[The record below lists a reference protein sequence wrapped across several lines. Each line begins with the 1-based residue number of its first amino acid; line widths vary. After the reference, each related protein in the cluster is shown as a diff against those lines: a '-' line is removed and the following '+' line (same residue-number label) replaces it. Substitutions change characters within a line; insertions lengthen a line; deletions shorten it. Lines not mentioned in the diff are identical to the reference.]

1 MIIHKPVTFLEN
13 GMLSVTTRV
22 ETQYVVPHLPERLE
36 FRFPAYYSP
45 WVNQRS
51 DGFVSSLLM
60 LSMYL
65 NEPLD
70 VRGTVSPRLIYGL
83 REWQHI
89 FHAWLPDMLSVV
101 DILVENVSLDFVNE
115 KPTGIG
121 TAFSG
126 GVDSMYT
133 LWAHL
138 PENQPSSTMRITH
151 GLYLH
156 GFDINPYDAETY
168 QMFYQP
174 YQKVFQDLGLD
185 LIWVWTNAVN
195 YYQFRIGWEFAHGGP
210 LIGAAL
216 MLNPLLKCFYVP
228 ATFEYIDIESQGTSP
243 LTDHWLSTESM
254 EIIHH
259 GASLRRSEKLA
270 LLAQW
275 DIARKSLHVCARVKS
290 QLGTNNCGACFK
302 CLRDMAILD
311 IHGSLVHFSTFKKG
325 FRAVSLYKLLLSHPS
340 PWFRKEFFE
349 LAVRNRRWDIA
360 LPAFMIWVWGGIKKR
375 LLAIAFKF
383 VSKKYLYSIKRRVY
397 RRQSFEKIPD

>member
-1 MIIHKPVTFLEN
+1 MIIHKPETSLEN

-22 ETQYVVPHLPERLE
+22 ETQCVVPHLPEKLE
-36 FRFPAYYSP
+36 FRFPANYSP

-101 DILVENVSLDFVNE
+101 EILVENVSLDFVDE

-138 PENQPSSTMRITH
+138 PENLPGSTMRITH

-156 GFDINPYDAETY
+156 
-168 QMFYQP
+168 
-174 YQKVFQDLGLD
+174 
-185 LIWVWTNAVN
+185 
-195 YYQFRIGWEFAHGGP
+195 
-210 LIGAAL
+210 
-216 MLNPLLKCFYVP
+216 
-228 ATFEYIDIESQGTSP
+228 
-243 LTDHWLSTESM
+243 
-254 EIIHH
+254 
-259 GASLRRSEKLA
+259 
-270 LLAQW
+270 
-275 DIARKSLHVCARVKS
+275 
-290 QLGTNNCGACFK
+290 
-302 CLRDMAILD
+302 
-311 IHGSLVHFSTFKKG
+311 
-325 FRAVSLYKLLLSHPS
+325 VSA
-340 PWFRKEFFE
+340 FFH
-349 LAVRNRRWDIA
+349 L
-360 LPAFMIWVWGGIKKR
+360 
-375 LLAIAFKF
+375 
-383 VSKKYLYSIKRRVY
+383 
-397 RRQSFEKIPD
+397 